1 MYSVSSRPVDNF
13 SNGTQL
19 SLQTSQDKN
28 TNHTNQNIIS
38 QIFTSTQSN
47 GMLNTNMQ
55 TPANLPLKATAVLD
69 IADIPL
75 IDLESISEKSL
86 MERQAII
93 KKFGDGLRDV
103 GFVAVKANIDPS
115 LIEKVNSIMKDYF
128 AQKIEEKEKDIHDNF
143 GSTGYT
149 RNGGE
154 TAAGVK
160 KADLKETYFIP
171 PNFQRWPENLPE
183 FKPVMQAYQAAMTQI
198 TAPLM
203 EFVAEYLNEPTE
215 ETSTTMDSPNTLL
228 RLLYYPAPKPTDDP
242 EAVWGAP
249 HEDLNAL
256 TIMPRSTIPGL
267 QMLTKDGKWKSVIVP
282 PGYLIVN
289 TGEQLQM
296 KTAGLIKATRHQV
309 LNPGGEYARAE
320 RYTSILFASWSDD
333 FSLKPYESCIRKVTA
348 GMSEEAKSAY
358 LQQYP
363 SVEVS
368 VKDNLESRLIEQ
380 KFIMNPTE
388 ERVKDL
394 LSKGLLRQPPEYLV
408 NLYKHLF

>member
-19 SLQTSQDKN
+19 SLQTTQDKN
-28 TNHTNQNIIS
+28 TNHSTLNTIS

-47 GMLNTNMQ
+47 GMLNTNMP
-55 TPANLPLKATAVLD
+55 TPANLLLKPTAVLD

-86 MERQAII
+86 RERQAII
-93 KKFGDGLRDV
+93 KQFGDGLRDV
-103 GFVAVKANIDPS
+103 GFVAVKAHIDLS
-115 LIEKVNSIMKDYF
+115 LIDRVNRIMMDYF

-149 RNGGE
+149 RNGDE

-171 PNFQRWPENLPE
+171 PNFQRWPEKLPE
-183 FKPVMQAYQAAMTQI
+183 FKPVIQAYQAAMTQI

-215 ETSTTMDSPNTLL
+215 EISTTMNSPNTLL

-242 EAVWGAP
+242 EAVWGAA

-256 TIMPRSTIPGL
+256 TIMPPSTIPGL

-348 GMSEEAKSAY
+348 GMSEEIKTAY

-363 SVEVS
+363 KVEVS

-380 KFIMNPTE
+380 MTIMNPTE

-394 LSKGLLRQPPEYLV
+394 RSKGLLRQPPEYLV
-408 NLYKHLF
+408 KLYKNLF

>member
-1 MYSVSSRPVDNF
+1 
-13 SNGTQL
+13 
-19 SLQTSQDKN
+19 
-28 TNHTNQNIIS
+28 
-38 QIFTSTQSN
+38 
-47 GMLNTNMQ
+47 MLNTNMQ
-55 TPANLPLKATAVLD
+55 TPANLLLKATAVLD

-75 IDLESISEKSL
+75 IDLENLSEKSI

-93 KKFGDGLRDV
+93 KQFGDGLRDV
-103 GFVAVKANIDPS
+103 GFVAVKAHIDIS
-115 LIEKVNSIMKDYF
+115 LIEKVNRTMKDYF

-149 RNGGE
+149 RNGDE

-171 PNFQRWPENLPE
+171 PNFQRWPEKLPE
-183 FKPVMQAYQAAMTQI
+183 FKPVMQSYQAAMTKI

-215 ETSTTMDSPNTLL
+215 EISTTMNSPNTLF

-256 TIMPRSTIPGL
+256 TIMPPSTIPGL
-267 QMLTKDGKWKSVIVP
+267 QMLTKDGIWKSVIVP

-309 LNPGGEYARAE
+309 VNPGGEYARAE

-333 FSLKPYESCIRKVTA
+333 FSLKPYESCVRKVTA
-348 GMSEEAKSAY
+348 EMSEEIKTAY

-363 SVEVS
+363 KVEVS
-368 VKDNLESRLIEQ
+368 VKDNLDSRLIEQ
-380 KFIMNPTE
+380 KLIMNPTE
-388 ERVKDL
+388 ERVMDL
-394 LSKGLLRQPPEYLV
+394 RSKGLLRQPPDYLIQ
-408 NLYKHLF
+408 LYKNLF